1 MKRAKQKQSGRGPPA
16 LRIHAGV
23 SRPRASTGGSLPPPG
38 PPLAIFPVR
47 GKKDSTKIPT
57 MTARVRPVVGVTTQ
71 LLLQE
76 IVL

>member
-47 GKKDSTKIPT
+47 GMKRWHEDPGNGDT
-57 MTARVRPVVGVTTQ
+57 VRSAVGVTTK
-71 LLLQE
+71 LFLQE
-76 IVL
+76 IIL